1 MNYSTKQK
9 TIYKLNLADNEKH
22 ILQHLHKI
30 SLSGIQLRRRL
41 GDKQNQKVFCGGR
54 EMSHTKDQRLI
65 RQELSEKKI
74 RSVRKEIW
82 EAIQSGVS
90 VQDARKSANKKY
102 GYGWRERG
110 LISNSDDQWS
120 TEELNEIT
128 EASK

>member
-1 MNYSTKQK
+1 
-9 TIYKLNLADNEKH
+9 
-22 ILQHLHKI
+22 
-30 SLSGIQLRRRL
+30 
-41 GDKQNQKVFCGGR
+41 
-54 EMSHTKDQRLI
+54 MSHTKDQRLI